1 MCVDQNSMET
11 ETLFHKHRKSSGSGS
26 RKAVTKMVRDY
37 IPVEKFKILLS
48 LTFTLILVNSWLLIS
63 KKVQHIQVQV
73 TTTTLWSTQPCARQ
87 TPTSGIIFKY
97 PWPQIH
103 ISKNPHNPRIHK
115 STYPQVAPSHQANHS
130 ALHALRL
137 KFWSWSK
144 ISLKQRPHSKLG
156 VKYLHRWVHR

>member
-1 MCVDQNSMET
+1 M
-11 ETLFHKHRKSSGSGS
+11 
-26 RKAVTKMVRDY
+26 
-37 IPVEKFKILLS
+37 
-48 LTFTLILVNSWLLIS
+48 NSWLLIS

-156 VKYLHRWVHR
+156 VKYLHRWVHRKGLKRSWLGSRAWRLRKRIPRRYFLIAKQYYVFLLPL